1 MKAEFLAAVYDPRS
15 RLGTFLTEL
24 ENLPMRRRPASGR
37 FVLALGGTETSD
49 VPGVSAAGATPEM
62 RRLTPAVDA
71 EVLMLGRPVSAQTI
85 PVSPIGI
92 VSPVVITRAA
102 LQFLTCRP
110 LVVDCGSFH
119 PPRVESVRLAA
130 SPARCVS
137 SGQALPL
144 PHVQFLFGKGLELGG
159 RLAAENDYLVLAE
172 CVPGGTTTALGVL
185 TALGYEVDGLLSS
198 SLPEAD
204 HALRAELVRRGLERA
219 GSLTRSGLEPLASV
233 AACGDPMQ
241 PVVAGIALAA
251 AARIPVILAGGSQ
264 MMAVWVLMNALS
276 GHIGI
281 EASRLSAAVIT
292 TKWVAFDR
300 SASLLRLAARVH
312 APLAAVCPDFRQS
325 RHQGLRAYENGHVK
339 EGVGAGGTLAA
350 AHLIGTAAPESLM
363 AAIDVMY
370 DELVPVTS
378 VS

>member
-1 MKAEFLAAVYDPRS
+1 MKAEFLVPVHDS
-15 RLGTFLTEL
+15 RLRLVRFLAVL
-24 ENLPMRRRPASGR
+24 ETLRMRGRPVCGR
-37 FVLALGGTETSD
+37 FVLALGSTETSD

-110 LVVDCGSFH
+110 LVIDCGSFH
-119 PPRVESVRLAA
+119 PPRVASVTLAA

-137 SGQALPL
+137 SGEALPL
-144 PHVQFLFGKGLELGG
+144 AHVQFLFGKGLELG
-159 RLAAENDYLVLAE
+159 RCLAAENDYLVLAE

-185 TALGYEVDGLLSS
+185 TALGYKVDGLLSS

-204 HALRAELVRRGLERA
+204 HALRAGLVRRGLKRA
-219 GSLTRSGLEPLASV
+219 GSLTRSRLEPLEAV

-241 PVVAGIALAA
+241 PVVSGMALAA

-264 MMAVWVLMNALS
+264 MLAVWALMNALA
-276 GHIGI
+276 GHTGM
-281 EASRLSAAVIT
+281 EASHLSAAVIT

-300 SASLLRLAARVH
+300 SAALPRLAARLQ
-312 APLAAVCPDFRQS
+312 APLAAACPEFRRS
-325 RHQGLRAYENGHVK
+325 RHQGLRAYEDGHVK

-350 AHLIGTAAPESLM
+350 AHLIGAAAPEDLM
-363 AAIDVMY
+363 AAIDAMY
-370 DELVPVTS
+370 DELVAVTA
-378 VS
+378 VN